1 MKQILIFL
9 IAIRCLTS
17 TSLSQDDLFSV
28 ELKNG
33 NTITGKLFFKDETSL
48 ISTSSSQTNAK
59 ALKVVEYKSS
69 WKAYRSG
76 IEIPKSHFFRIIE
89 DQENMAL
96 ALDHEKQ
103 FMTRKFKLSCF
114 MCGNSTLGL
123 MSLATDNQKMIKIA
137 LYGYVVTNMLK
148 RLMKEDSVDVT
159 FEQALTLA
167 KEYNDSL
174 IGQNKI
180 AI

>member
-1 MKQILIFL
+1 MRIIL
-9 IAIRCLTS
+9 A
-17 TSLSQDDLFSV
+17 SV
-28 ELKNG
+28 I
-33 NTITGKLFFKDETSL
+33 TI
-48 ISTSSSQTNAK
+48 ISVSVGQTNAK
-59 ALKVVEYKSS
+59 ALKVVGYKSS

-123 MSLATDNQKMIKIA
+123 MSLAADNQKMIKIT
-137 LYGYVVTNMLK
+137 LYGYVITNMLK
-148 RLMKEDSVDVT
+148 RFMREESVDVT
-159 FEQALTLA
+159 FEQAIALA

-174 IGQNKI
+174 VGQNKI